1 MQNSRKPRGGLNRR
15 DLVKGVTAAGL
26 GLAAGGLS
34 PSSVIAQSSLSK
46 KGKQN
51 LIQLENA
58 KPGTR
63 DWQLTKTRQ
72 TPRKINPNLA
82 NGRCPW
88 IEGYCSAN
96 SIRAGETVEGYG
108 QYESGLV
115 VQAGDLPHRLL
126 QRGWGTA
133 HAHVRQSR
141 WRCAARSLL
150 PVKTMCTNVI
160 GNRVWNSRFQRI
172 G

>member
-34 PSSVIAQSSLSK
+34 PSSVFAQANVSK

-63 DWQLTKTRQ
+63 DWMLAKTRQ
-72 TPRKINPNLA
+72 LPGKINKILN
-82 NGRCPW
+82 NW
-88 IEGYCSAN
+88 
-96 SIRAGETVEGYG
+96 
-108 QYESGLV
+108 
-115 VQAGDLPHRLL
+115 
-126 QRGWGTA
+126 
-133 HAHVRQSR
+133 QSYI
-141 WRCAARSLL
+141 S
-150 PVKTMCTNVI
+150 
-160 GNRVWNSRFQRI
+160 F
-172 G
+172 